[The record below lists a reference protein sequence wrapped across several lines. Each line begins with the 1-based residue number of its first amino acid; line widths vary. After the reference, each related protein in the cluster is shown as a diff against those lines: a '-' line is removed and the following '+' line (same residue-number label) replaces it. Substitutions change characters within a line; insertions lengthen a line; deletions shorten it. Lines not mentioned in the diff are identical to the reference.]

1 MFPISSIS
9 DYEFAATFDAL
20 IESPYMALV
29 IVNKAGYIT
38 LMNQTFLDSLELT
51 LDDVIGKH
59 VLEILPHSELPQVLE
74 TGRVDKAD
82 IWPIKDQDTIVTRV
96 PIIKDG
102 EIIGAI
108 GQSLSLDMSGAK
120 IFMKRLEE
128 REKEFTALFAALVES
143 PYMLYVAVDSG
154 GYITAMNQTYLDILN
169 VKKRDVIGKYILDI
183 TPNSG
188 LIEVLE
194 TGRID
199 DADIWSI
206 KGHEMIVTRLPI
218 IKNGQIIGAVAKSLF
233 MDMSVAKV
241 LMRKLQETEKDFQ
254 AILEGLIESPY
265 MVYVI
270 VDKDGY
276 ITTMNQT
283 YLDIIGMKKEDVI
296 GKYILDI
303 TPTSELPQVLK
314 TGRIDKA
321 DIFIIKGRETI
332 VTRLPIIKNGEIVGA
347 IGKSLFLDMS
357 GAKILVKKLH
367 DTEKE
372 LNVYK
377 EEFSKLYSAKWQFA
391 DLIGKNPVFLAVKS
405 MAEHVAQTN
414 STLLITGESGTGKEL
429 YAQAIHNASPRKSGP
444 FIRINCAALPENL
457 LESELFGYEDGA
469 FTGARRGGKQGKFE
483 LARGGTIFLDE
494 IGDMPMPMQT
504 KMLTVLQERTVER
517 IGGNI
522 PISVNVRVIAATNR
536 DLEAMVSSQEFRQDL
551 YYRLNVVRL
560 TIPPLRKRIDDVP
573 LIADALLGRIN
584 HDLFTN
590 IKGISERARNL
601 LMDYAWPGNVREL
614 ENLLERAVNM
624 ANMSH
629 SDYLSIKHF
638 PYLTENS
645 SINTELLEEDNI
657 NLPDAM
663 ENLEKQ
669 IIMKALERTANNKV
683 HAAKMLGIHSSAL
696 YRKLSKYGLD

>member
-1 MFPISSIS
+1 
-9 DYEFAATFDAL
+9 
-20 IESPYMALV
+20 MALV
-29 IVNKAGYIT
+29 IVNKKGYIT
-38 LMNQTFLDSLELT
+38 LMNQTFLDTLELT
-51 LDDVIGKH
+51 LEDVLGKH
-59 VLEILPHSELPQVLE
+59 VLEILPHSQLPEVLE

-120 IFMKRLEE
+120 IFMKRLQE
-128 REKEFTALFAALVES
+128 RETEFTALFEALVES
-143 PYMLYVAVDSG
+143 PYMLYVAVDTK
-154 GYITAMNQTYLDILN
+154 GYITHMNQTYLDILK
-169 VKKRDVIGKYILDI
+169 VKKEDIIGKYILDV
-183 TPNSG
+183 TPNSQ
-188 LIEVLE
+188 LIDVLT

-199 DADIWSI
+199 NADIWTI

-218 IKNGQIIGAVAKSLF
+218 IKNGQIVGAIAKSLF

-241 LMRKLQETEKDFQ
+241 LMRKLQETEKDFET
-254 AILEGLIESPY
+254 ILEGLIESPY

-283 YLDIIGMKKEDVI
+283 YLDAIGMKKEDVI
-296 GKYILDI
+296 GKYIMDI
-303 TPTSELPQVLK
+303 TPTSELPEVLK

-321 DIFIIKGRETI
+321 DIFMIAGRETI

-357 GAKILVKKLH
+357 GAKILVKKLQ

-377 EEFSKLYSAKWQFA
+377 DEVSKLYSAKWHFS
-391 DLIGKNPVFLAVKS
+391 DLIGQHPVFLSVKS
-405 MAEHVAQTN
+405 MAEHVSQTN

-429 YAQAIHNASPRKSGP
+429 YAQAIHNASQRKSGP
-444 FIRINCAALPENL
+444 FIRINCAALPDNL

-483 LARGGTIFLDE
+483 LARNGTIFLDE
-494 IGDMPMPMQT
+494 IGDMPMAMQT

-522 PISVNVRVIAATNR
+522 PIPVNVRVIAATNR
-536 DLEAMVSSQEFRQDL
+536 DLEEMISKQLFRQDL

-560 TIPPLRKRIDDVP
+560 NIPPLRKRLADVP
-573 LIADALLGRIN
+573 IIADFLLTRINQDMQTSIQGISPRAHALLQEY
-584 HDLFTN
+584 F
-590 IKGISERARNL
+590 
-601 LMDYAWPGNVREL
+601 WPGNVREL
-614 ENLLERAVNM
+614 ENLLERAVSM
-624 ANMSH
+624 ANMNH
-629 SDYLSIKHF
+629 NNYLGIRHF
-638 PYLTENS
+638 PSLIEDRP
-645 SINTELLEEDNI
+645 INTELLEEENI
-657 NLPDAM
+657 NLPEAM

-669 IIMKALERTANNKV
+669 IIIKALEKTGGNKANTAKI
-683 HAAKMLGIHSSAL
+683 LGIHSSAL
-696 YRKLSKYGLD
+696 YRKLTKHGLI

>member
-1 MFPISSIS
+1 MVSE
-9 DYEFAATFDAL
+9 YEFAATFEAL

-29 IVNKAGYIT
+29 IVNKEGIIT
-38 LMNQTFLDSLELT
+38 LMNQTFLDSLELE
-51 LDDVIGKH
+51 LVDVLGKH
-59 VLEILPHSELPQVLE
+59 VLEILPHSQLPEVLE

-96 PIIKDG
+96 PIIKNG

-120 IFMKRLEE
+120 IFMKRLQE
-128 REKEFTALFAALVES
+128 REGEFTALFEALVES
-143 PYMLYVAVDSG
+143 PYMLYVAIDKD
-154 GYITAMNQTYLDILN
+154 GYITAMNQTYLDILD
-169 VKKRDVIGKYILDI
+169 VKKEDVTGKYILDI
-183 TPNSG
+183 TPNSK
-188 LIEVLE
+188 LMEILA

-206 KGHEMIVTRLPI
+206 KGHDMIVTRLPI
-218 IKNGQIIGAVAKSLF
+218 IKNDQIVGAVAKSLF

-241 LMRKLQETEKDFQ
+241 LMRKLQETEKEF
-254 AILEGLIESPY
+254 ASILEGLIESPY

-270 VDKDGY
+270 VDKEGY

-283 YLDIIGMKKEDVI
+283 FLDILGMKREDVI
-296 GKYILDI
+296 GQYILDI
-303 TPTSELPQVLK
+303 TPTSELPEILK

-321 DIFIIKGRETI
+321 DIYPIMDRDTI
-332 VTRLPIIKNGEIVGA
+332 VTRLPIIKNGEIIGA

-357 GAKILVKKLH
+357 GARILVNKLH

-377 EEFSKLYSAKWQFA
+377 DEVRKLYSAKWEFSH
-391 DLIGKNPVFLAVKS
+391 LIGQSPAFLSVKS
-405 MAEHVAQTN
+405 MAEHVSQTS

-429 YAQAIHNASPRKSGP
+429 YAQAIHNASLRKSGP
-444 FIRINCAALPENL
+444 FIRINCAALPDNL

-469 FTGARRGGKQGKFE
+469 FTGSRRGGKQGKFE
-483 LARGGTIFLDE
+483 LARNGTIFLDE
-494 IGDMPMPMQT
+494 IGDMPMAMQT
-504 KMLTVLQERTVER
+504 KILTVLQERTVER

-522 PISVNVRVIAATNR
+522 PIPVNVRVIAATNR
-536 DLEAMVSSQEFRQDL
+536 NLEEMISKQAFRQDL

-560 TIPPLRKRIDDVP
+560 NIPPLRKRKRDIP
-573 LIADALLGRIN
+573 LLTTNLLTRINQDLNTNITGISDQAQALL
-584 HDLFTN
+584 
-590 IKGISERARNL
+590 E
-601 LMDYAWPGNVREL
+601 DYSWPGNVREL

-624 ANMSH
+624 ANMNH
-629 SDYLSIKHF
+629 EDFLTIKHF
-638 PYLTENS
+638 PSLTEDT
-645 SINTELLEEDNI
+645 SINHEKSEKESL
-657 NLPDAM
+657 NLPETM

-669 IIMKALERTANNKV
+669 IIMKALYKTGHNKV
-683 HAAKMLGIHSSAL
+683 QTAKILGIHSSAL

>member
-1 MFPISSIS
+1 MVSE
-9 DYEFAATFDAL
+9 YEFAATFDAL

-29 IVNKAGYIT
+29 IVNKEGIIT
-38 LMNQTFLDSLELT
+38 LMNQTFLDSLELE
-51 LDDVIGKH
+51 LADVLGKH
-59 VLEILPHSELPQVLE
+59 VLEILPHSQLPEVLE

-96 PIIKDG
+96 PIIKNG

-120 IFMKRLEE
+120 IFMKRLQE
-128 REKEFTALFAALVES
+128 REGEFTALFEALVEG
-143 PYMLYVAVDSG
+143 PYMLYVAVDTG
-154 GYITAMNQTYLDILN
+154 GYITAMNQTYLDILG
-169 VKKRDVIGKYILDI
+169 VKKEDITGKYILDI
-183 TPNSG
+183 TPNSK
-188 LIEVLE
+188 LMEILA

-206 KGHEMIVTRLPI
+206 KGHDMIVTRLPI
-218 IKNGQIIGAVAKSLF
+218 IKNDQIVGAVAKSLF

-241 LMRKLQETEKDFQ
+241 LMRKLQETEKDF
-254 AILEGLIESPY
+254 ASILEGLIESPY

-270 VDKDGY
+270 VDKEGY

-283 YLDIIGMKKEDVI
+283 FLDILGMKKEDVI
-296 GKYILDI
+296 GQYILDV
-303 TPTSELPQVLK
+303 TPTSELPEILR

-321 DIFIIKGRETI
+321 DIYPIMDRDTI
-332 VTRLPIIKNGEIVGA
+332 VTRLPIIKNGEIIGA

-357 GAKILVKKLH
+357 GARILVRKLQ

-377 EEFSKLYSAKWQFA
+377 DEVRKFYSAKWEFS
-391 DLIGKNPVFLAVKS
+391 DLIGQSPIFLSVKS
-405 MAEHVAQTN
+405 MAEHVAQTS

-444 FIRINCAALPENL
+444 FIRVNCAALPDNL

-469 FTGARRGGKQGKFE
+469 FTGARKGGKRGKFE
-483 LARGGTIFLDE
+483 LARNGTIFLDE
-494 IGDMPMPMQT
+494 IGDMPMAMQT
-504 KMLTVLQERTVER
+504 KILTVLQERTVER

-522 PISVNVRVIAATNR
+522 PIPVNVRVIAATNR
-536 DLEAMVSSQEFRQDL
+536 NLEEMISKQLFRQDL

-560 TIPPLRKRIDDVP
+560 NIPPLHKRKRDISLLAANLLTKINQDLNTNITGISDQ
-573 LIADALLGRIN
+573 AQALL
-584 HDLFTN
+584 
-590 IKGISERARNL
+590 E
-601 LMDYAWPGNVREL
+601 DYSWPGNVREL

-624 ANMSH
+624 ANMNH
-629 SDYLSIKHF
+629 EDFLTIKHF
-638 PYLTENS
+638 PSLTEDT
-645 SINTELLEEDNI
+645 SINHEKSEKESL
-657 NLPDAM
+657 NLPEAM

-669 IIMKALERTANNKV
+669 IIMKALYKTGHNKV
-683 HAAKMLGIHSSAL
+683 QTAKILGIHSSAL